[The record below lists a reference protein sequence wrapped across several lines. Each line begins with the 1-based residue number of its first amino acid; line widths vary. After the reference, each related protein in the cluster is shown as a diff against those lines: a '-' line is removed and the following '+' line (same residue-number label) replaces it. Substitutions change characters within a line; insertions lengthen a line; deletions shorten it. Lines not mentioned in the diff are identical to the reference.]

1 MHAVLRYTGFVRHT
15 RFTMRIPG
23 IMRIHTIPCGASLV
37 LLALLLSGC
46 GGETADAI
54 SVNEPSAPAVPVP
67 AVPAPPAT
75 APDPMPAPVPSP
87 TPPALGSIAIAV
99 ASASASTSDSRCDCV
114 AAKVLDQDLTTRWS
128 ANGDGVNLTLDLGTT
143 YQVES
148 VEIAWHRG
156 NERMAIF
163 DLLVADQMSG
173 PWTVAA
179 QNMTSSGT
187 SVDFESYPLDAAGRY
202 LRLVGHG
209 NSLGDG
215 WTSVL
220 EVRAHGRAVHR
231 AAAPVFSPAAGQYSP
246 SVSVSIASE
255 DAGTQIRYTT
265 DGSDPTASSGLL
277 YAGPVLL
284 TQTTTLKSIAY
295 RNGVADSMIA
305 TAAYVISAGGG
316 GGPAPWGNLD
326 PAAPPSRNFDLS
338 KWKLTIPSGTD
349 INPAT
354 LNNGY
359 ILPGAFFTDPVSGG
373 MVFRC
378 PNIAGTTANSSYSR
392 SELREML
399 NEGSGTTSLGNNWV
413 LGTSSAAARSAAGGV
428 DGTMK
433 VSLRVDHVSTTGDA
447 AKVGRVIVGQIH
459 GPDSEVIR
467 LYFHKLPSDAKGA
480 IYFAHDTPAGQNSYH
495 AIIGDPGHLDPVN
508 GIALGERWDYE
519 IIVRGRTL
527 TVNVIRGNGT
537 VTSSSLQ
544 VEAGYDDQYLYYKA
558 GVYNQNNTG
567 DSGDFV
573 QATFFSISHV
583 HP

>member
-1 MHAVLRYTGFVRHT
+1 
-15 RFTMRIPG
+15 
-23 IMRIHTIPCGASLV
+23 
-37 LLALLLSGC
+37 
-46 GGETADAI
+46 
-54 SVNEPSAPAVPVP
+54 
-67 AVPAPPAT
+67 
-75 APDPMPAPVPSP
+75 
-87 TPPALGSIAIAV
+87 
-99 ASASASTSDSRCDCV
+99 
-114 AAKVLDQDLTTRWS
+114 LTTRWS